1 MTVKELKDLL
11 ANFPDDAVLV
21 TEERFYGVHEFAT
34 HFYNDRPITRYS
46 YLYNQLE
53 KYAENISCTA
63 MDADIQSCNTKD
75 AKYCVLSVE

>member
-11 ANFPDDAVLV
+11 AKFPDDAVIV
-21 TEERFYGVHEFAT
+21 TEERFWGVREFAT
-34 HFYNDRPITRYS
+34 RFYKDRPIALNN
-46 YLYNQLE
+46 YLHEQLE
-53 KYAENISCTA
+53 EYAENISCTA